1 MSLRGFHIV
10 FISLVT
16 LFFAAFAAWGFFFGM
31 QQDAKF
37 WQPVAWICVA
47 TAILAPIYGAYFI
60 SKAKS
65 LYSNA

>member
-16 LFFAAFAAWGFFFGM
+16 LFFAGFAAYGFIWGVY
-31 QQDAKF
+31 QDAQF
-37 WQPVAWICVA
+37 WNLVSWVSVV
-47 TAILAPIYGAYFI
+47 TAIVVPIYGAYFI